1 MRQRLNGVLWLHGV
15 LWLNGP
21 TVALNTGVVMLG
33 DVPGPEEGLALAFR
47 RCAENTGADALPLTD

>member
-1 MRQRLNGVLWLHGV
+1 MRQRLHGV
-15 LWLNGP
+15 LWLHGP

-33 DVPGPEEGLALAFR
+33 YVPGLEEGLALAFR